1 MKKSK
6 NNGARRLKKRE
17 LQQKIME
24 FLLKQNKQSFNY
36 KQIAFAIEATLSL
49 IHISEPTRP
58 Y

>member
-24 FLLKQNKQSFNY
+24 FLLKHNKQSFN
-36 KQIAFAIEATLSL
+36 
-49 IHISEPTRP
+49 
-58 Y
+58 